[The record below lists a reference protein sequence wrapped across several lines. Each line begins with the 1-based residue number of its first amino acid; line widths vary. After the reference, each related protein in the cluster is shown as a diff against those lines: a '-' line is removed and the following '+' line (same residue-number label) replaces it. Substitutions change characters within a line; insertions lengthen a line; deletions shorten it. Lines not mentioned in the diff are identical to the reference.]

1 MPNDFERTQFY
12 GAGMQPTPPRQNA
25 SNLSMTLFDCDRPPR
40 TINFLD
46 FRRGEITLGRVNGGN
61 DIELTS
67 PFVSHKHG
75 VFVYYN
81 GRWHL
86 EDVGSK
92 NGIYYNGMRV
102 NDCTLGDGDAVQV
115 YDNGTNAQGVLMV
128 FSEGGAAAWQQYPEI
143 TEAGLN
149 IGRAQNNDIT
159 LPHVAVSKHHATV
172 FRSAG
177 AYWIRDNNSTNG
189 TFVNGQLVRGRHQ
202 LLEKDIVTIAN
213 TRFVFFGGTL
223 YCNTQRSGIRL
234 DAYRIVKAV
243 GPQNKRKIICN
254 DVSLSIN
261 PCEMVAI
268 IGGSG
273 AGKTTIMNCISGYS
287 IPTKGKVFVNGMD
300 LYKNYNAIKNIIG
313 YVPQQDIVY
322 DGLTVT
328 SMLDYAAK
336 LRLPVDTS
344 PEERKQAIARV
355 LDMVDL
361 TERKDTMIKSLSGG
375 QKKRASIAVEL
386 LSDPNLFFL
395 DEPASGL
402 DPGTER
408 SLMRTLKKTAAGG
421 KTVIMVTHSTLNLKM
436 FDKIVFMGKGG
447 NLCFCGNYDEACAFF
462 GVTDLVDVYNMITD
476 DAPGWRQKYDAQ
488 RRDMRSQNTAENEP
502 LNNKGKS
509 RNALLQLPVLCKR
522 YINLII
528 NDRARLLLMIGL
540 APLLTLLVAAV
551 NEKGEMFNQFENTQA
566 IMFSFACAS
575 YFVGTLNSIQEICK
589 ERNILRREFMT
600 GLKLSAYVSSKIIVL
615 AIISLI
621 QAITTTSLFALI
633 LGLPNKG
640 LIFKDA
646 PYFDIFITVFLTA
659 WASTAIGIAVSAMV
673 KNPDRAMT
681 IAPLLLMPQILFA
694 GVIFK
699 LKNATEVISWLVA
712 CRFSMECLGSI
723 SNLNDME
730 HKLIQKQPQLAGVW
744 KPEID
749 DMYKFAAD
757 HVWKS
762 WAILLIFVIGFSV
775 LAWIFLNRIKS
786 ERK

>member
-1 MPNDFERTQFY
+1 MPNESDRTQYFRPE
-12 GAGMQPTPPRQNA
+12 QPSAPPRRDA
-25 SNLSMTLFDCDRPPR
+25 PDLYMTLFDCSRPPR
-40 TINFLD
+40 TVSLAD
-46 FRRGEITLGRVNGGN
+46 FRKGEISVGRINSGN

-75 VFVYYN
+75 LFVYYD

-92 NGIYYNGMRV
+92 NGIHYNGTRV
-102 NDCTLGDGDAVQV
+102 NSCALGDGDAVQV

-128 FSEGGAAAWQQYPEI
+128 FSEGSDAAWQRYPEI
-143 TEAGLN
+143 TETGLN
-149 IGRAQNNDIT
+149 IGRAQNNDIR
-159 LPHVAVSKHHATV
+159 LPHVAVSKRHATV
-172 FRSAG
+172 YRAG
-177 AYWIRDNNSTNG
+177 NTYWIRDNNSTNG
-189 TFVNGQLVRGRHQ
+189 TFVNGAPVRGRHQ
-202 LLEKDIVTIAN
+202 LLEKDVVTIAN
-213 TRFVFFGGTL
+213 TRFVFFGGIL

-243 GPQNKRKIICN
+243 GPQNRRKIICN

-273 AGKTTIMNCISGYS
+273 AGKTTVMNCISGYS
-287 IPTKGKVFVNGMD
+287 VPTAGKVFVNGMD

-336 LRLPVDTS
+336 LRLPADTS

-355 LDMVDL
+355 LEMVDL
-361 TERKDTMIKSLSGG
+361 TERRDTMIRSLSGG

-408 SLMRTLKKTAAGG
+408 SLMRTLKKTAAAG

-447 NLCFCGNYDEACAFF
+447 NLCFCGSYDEACAFF

-476 DAPGWRQKYDAQ
+476 DAPGWRQRYDAQ
-488 RRDMRSQNTAENEP
+488 RRDLRRQSQPDGKALEG
-502 LNNKGKS
+502 KGKS

-522 YINLII
+522 YMHLIV
-528 NDRARLLLMIGL
+528 NDRARLLLMLGL
-540 APLLTLLVAAV
+540 APLLTILISAV
-551 NEKGEMFNQFENTQA
+551 NKQDQLFVQFENTQA
-566 IMFSFACAS
+566 IMFSFACAT

-589 ERNILRREFMT
+589 ERGILRREYMT
-600 GLKLSAYVSSKIIVL
+600 GLKLSAYVSSKILVL
-615 AIISLI
+615 AVICLI
-621 QAITTTSLFALI
+621 QALTTTTLFALI
-633 LGLPNKG
+633 MKLPDKG
-640 LIFKDA
+640 LVFESS
-646 PYFDIFITVFLTA
+646 PFLDIFITVFLTA
-659 WASTAIGIAVSAMV
+659 WASAAIGIAVSAMV

-681 IAPLLLMPQILFA
+681 IAPILLMPQILFA

-699 LKNATEVISWLVA
+699 LEKVTEVISWLAA
-712 CRFSMECLGSI
+712 CRFSMECLGSVAD
-723 SNLNDME
+723 LNSLE
-730 HKLIQKQPQLAGVW
+730 RKLIQD
-744 KPEID
+744 KPELAQMMEKTVD
-749 DMYKFAAD
+749 DLYEYAPE

-762 WAILLIFVIGFSV
+762 WGILLLFVIGFSL
-775 LAWIFLNRIKS
+775 LAWIMLSRIRN